1 MNLLGWD
8 IRRRAPVQEGRS
20 SGYASISD
28 TSAVM
33 ALFGIREGDFAPI
46 TTERALKVPAV
57 LSAVS
62 FLASSLASLPLHAYR
77 DTKPGADRITGALQR
92 LVNEAPNPEWSSHG
106 WRKYFWQQV
115 FGTTTGRG
123 LAYIER
129 AGANIMGIYP
139 IDATQAQVSR
149 IGGRKVY
156 TYEGKSYPAADI
168 IDVPFLLK
176 ADQLASYSPLLL
188 GEGAINLAL
197 SMSDYAS
204 GFFAGGGV
212 PPLAL
217 TGPMPAGAE
226 AVKRAQGDIKRAIDA
241 AKANGD
247 PVFPIPPG
255 YELKPV
261 GFDPDKGQM
270 TEARRFQI
278 EEFARI
284 YNLPPVFLQDLTHG
298 TFTNTE
304 QQDLFLAKH
313 LISQWAKALEEEM
326 NLKLFGA
333 KNNGRFVE
341 HNLDGLMRGD
351 LKSRIEALARGV
363 QTALLTPDEARALDN
378 RKAKPGGDVLYIQG
392 ATVPLGSQPVAPGDA
407 TQSPSDGAADV

>member
-8 IRRRAPVQEGRS
+8 IRRRAPVQESRS

-204 GFFAGGGV
+204 GFFA
-212 PPLAL
+212 
-217 TGPMPAGAE
+217 AGF
-226 AVKRAQGDIKRAIDA
+226 R
-241 AKANGD
+241 
-247 PVFPIPPG
+247 PWP
-255 YELKPV
+255 
-261 GFDPDKGQM
+261 
-270 TEARRFQI
+270 
-278 EEFARI
+278 
-284 YNLPPVFLQDLTHG
+284 
-298 TFTNTE
+298 
-304 QQDLFLAKH
+304 
-313 LISQWAKALEEEM
+313 
-326 NLKLFGA
+326 
-333 KNNGRFVE
+333 
-341 HNLDGLMRGD
+341 
-351 LKSRIEALARGV
+351 
-363 QTALLTPDEARALDN
+363 
-378 RKAKPGGDVLYIQG
+378 
-392 ATVPLGSQPVAPGDA
+392 
-407 TQSPSDGAADV
+407 